1 MFLMLLVDIR
11 KSNKNAKR
19 LKEIQTILLKTL
31 QRFLFARRN
40 ENESSLM
47 LIQLMDII
55 QEISFDLKS
64 AFDNDLN
71 ELGAKKAFISAY

>member
-1 MFLMLLVDIR
+1 M

-19 LKEIQTILLKTL
+19 LKEIQTVLLKTL

-55 QEISFDLKS
+55 QEISFDLNS

-71 ELGAKKAFISAY
+71 ELGAKKEFIFEYSLLKQYS

>member
-1 MFLMLLVDIR
+1 
-11 KSNKNAKR
+11 
-19 LKEIQTILLKTL
+19 
-31 QRFLFARRN
+31 
-40 ENESSLM
+40 M

-71 ELGAKKAFISAY
+71 ELGAKKEFLFEYNMLKQYS